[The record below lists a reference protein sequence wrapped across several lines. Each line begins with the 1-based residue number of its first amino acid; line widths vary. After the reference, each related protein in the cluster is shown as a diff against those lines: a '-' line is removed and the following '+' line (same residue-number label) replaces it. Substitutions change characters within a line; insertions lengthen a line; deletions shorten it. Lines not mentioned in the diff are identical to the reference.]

1 MKIVAIVTIA
11 FLLVIVAAL
20 SLAPS
25 RGVETKIEIGTPP
38 ARVWAVLADT
48 KNYDKWNPDMRLI
61 GDLSPGATI
70 ENIEGAGEDQMIF
83 WPTVL
88 VVRPD
93 QELRWLGHFKVP
105 GLFDGE
111 HYFLLRPT
119 QNGTELTQGEHFHGI
134 ALWFYDV
141 NQVVP
146 DFAKVNESL
155 KVRAERS

>member
-1 MKIVAIVTIA
+1 MKIVAMALIA
-11 FLLVIVAAL
+11 FLLVVAAAF

-25 RGVETKIEIGTPP
+25 RDVETRIAIAVPP
-38 ARVWAVLADT
+38 AQVWAVLVDI
-48 KNYDKWNPDMRLI
+48 KNYDKWNSGMRLI
-61 GDLSPGATI
+61 GELSPGATI

-93 QELRWLGHFKVP
+93 QELRWLGHFKIP

-119 QNGTELTQGEHFHGI
+119 PNGTELTQGEHFHGI
-134 ALWFYDV
+134 ALWFYDID
-141 NQVVP
+141 QVLP
-146 DFAKVNESL
+146 DFAKMNESL

>member
-1 MKIVAIVTIA
+1 MKVAAIAAIA
-11 FLLVIVAAL
+11 FLLVVAAAFRI
-20 SLAPS
+20 APS
-25 RGVETKIEIGTPP
+25 RGVETRIEIAAPP
-38 ARVWAVLADT
+38 ARVWAVLADI
-48 KNYDKWNPDMRLI
+48 KNYDKWNPGMRLI

-105 GLFDGE
+105 GLFDAE

-141 NQVVP
+141 NQVAP
-146 DFAKVNESL
+146 DFAKMNESL
-155 KVRAERS
+155 KARAERP

>member
-1 MKIVAIVTIA
+1 MKIVAIVAIA
-11 FLLVIVAAL
+11 FLLLVTAAF
-20 SLAPS
+20 SLAPR
-25 RGVETKIEIGTPP
+25 RGVETKIEIATPP
-38 ARVWAVLADT
+38 ERVWAVLADI
-48 KNYDKWNPDMRLI
+48 KDYDKWNPNMRLI

-70 ENIEGAGEDQMIF
+70 ENIQGAGEDQMIF

-119 QNGTELTQGEHFHGI
+119 AGLCESERKSESPCRA
-134 ALWFYDV
+134 ALGFETR
-141 NQVVP
+141 P
-146 DFAKVNESL
+146 
-155 KVRAERS
+155 